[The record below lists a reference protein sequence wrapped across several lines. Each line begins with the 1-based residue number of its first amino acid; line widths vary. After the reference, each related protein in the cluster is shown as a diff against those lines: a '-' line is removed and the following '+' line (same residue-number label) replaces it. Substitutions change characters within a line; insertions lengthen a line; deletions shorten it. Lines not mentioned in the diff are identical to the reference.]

1 MTALQVQAF
10 GRLRL
15 QHDGHVV
22 TSFPT
27 HHVEELLAYL
37 LLNPQVRH
45 SREKLITI
53 LWPESQ
59 PEKARG
65 RFSTT
70 LWRLRAVLDDLGLP
84 AQTYLQTSRDWVA
97 LVPAEP
103 IQMDL
108 YQFEECL
115 TRARF
120 ATDAGHEQALS
131 AAVCIYR
138 GELLEGIYADW
149 CLLERERLAR
159 LHLRALGQLM
169 AGCMQ
174 RQAYAEAVDLGQAI
188 VQEDPLREE
197 VHRAIMHCYRHMG
210 LPAQAARQFH
220 LCAQGLMEELQVLP
234 MPETISLYQQII
246 AERLQQAQ
254 AKTTPASPLQGQLK
268 AAFAEFQRA
277 GRKLNSLLH
286 AAE

>member
-70 LWRLRAVLDDLGLP
+70 LPPRPTSRLRVTGWP
-84 AQTYLQTSRDWVA
+84 WFRPNPSRWTCTSLR
-97 LVPAEP
+97 
-103 IQMDL
+103 
-108 YQFEECL
+108 
-115 TRARF
+115 
-120 ATDAGHEQALS
+120 S
-131 AAVCIYR
+131 A
-138 GELLEGIYADW
+138 
-149 CLLERERLAR
+149 
-159 LHLRALGQLM
+159 
-169 AGCMQ
+169 
-174 RQAYAEAVDLGQAI
+174 
-188 VQEDPLREE
+188 
-197 VHRAIMHCYRHMG
+197 
-210 LPAQAARQFH
+210 
-220 LCAQGLMEELQVLP
+220 
-234 MPETISLYQQII
+234 
-246 AERLQQAQ
+246 
-254 AKTTPASPLQGQLK
+254 
-268 AAFAEFQRA
+268 
-277 GRKLNSLLH
+277 
-286 AAE
+286 